1 MPGRSLC
8 IYSVVIGVKWKL
20 LINEFNDYTIPYN
33 IECVIDISL
42 LVGPWV
48 CFIYFALMNI
58 FVMNLPFLFTV
69 ILWGIT
75 YVKSVKIL
83 TLLVRR
89 ILWIRI
95 LSSNVWCLP
104 YHIFSILK
112 IFSLLYFDRRKA
124 VSHRCNFS
132 FKKFDCLSTFFFHM
146 PILDV
151 VSFVI
156 KIQFKINTVTN
167 AVWQVASSLLVSVS
181 SLEWNGWLKFL
192 SALWLYIK
200 HLALPYFLVKT
211 CNTH

>member
-1 MPGRSLC
+1 MCYWYFIIIRTLSLFYIFRFDEYLC
-8 IYSVVIGVKWKL
+8 D
-20 LINEFNDYTIPYN
+20 EFAFSFYCYLMGDYLSE
-33 IECVIDISL
+33 ECED
-42 LVGPWV
+42 PH
-48 CFIYFALMNI
+48 
-58 FVMNLPFLFTV
+58 T
-69 ILWGIT
+69 
-75 YVKSVKIL
+75 
-83 TLLVRR
+83 LVRR
-89 ILWIRI
+89 ILWIHI
-95 LSSNVWCLP
+95 LSSNVWCLS

-132 FKKFDCLSTFFFHM
+132 FKKFDCLWTFFFHM

-167 AVWQVASSLLVSVS
+167 AVWQVASSFLVSVS

-200 HLALPYFLVKT
+200 HLPLPYFLVKT